1 MKKIV
6 NFIQFVRGVEPR
18 NPKLDLI
25 KPVVEQV
32 ALLQKYNFR
41 GTMLLQYDAMLRP
54 EFQKIAMDTATF
66 QETGLWLEIVQQ
78 LAESAGIVWRGR
90 QGYSWDWH
98 SHCGTLV
105 GYTPDERRRL
115 LDAALKKFREIFGY
129 LPKAVGAWV
138 LDSVSLAHLRDV
150 YGITAACICKEQWGT
165 DGYTL
170 WGGNQVVYYPSR
182 KNGLS
187 PAQSRAQ
194 QIDVPVFRM
203 LGSDPVYQYDI
214 FLDKDEK
221 TDVITLEPGSGIFG
235 GTGGGEYPGWVDW
248 YLKEI
253 FEENRGISV
262 TYTQTGQENSF
273 GWDAIK
279 RGMPYQSKKIAD
291 MRDRGDVE
299 VLTLSETGEWFAS
312 KYGSTPPSVQAAL
325 SDWKQKGH
333 KSVWYNSAR
342 YRINLFIEEGEAC
355 IRDCYLFDENYPE
368 RYLSDVCK
376 DNACMF
382 DNLPIWDGLRRNKDG
397 KTAKLIFADT
407 KGRPLRTDGTE
418 YTETQD
424 SVKVSLSFPQGKITA
439 EFTLENVRLISSGL
453 DFSLLGY
460 ADADKI
466 DTSPQADGTKRI
478 YFTYRGY
485 NYGLLVSS
493 GVFSGKEIRSEN
505 GEIILSFFSGTV

>member
-1 MKKIV
+1 M
-6 NFIQFVRGVEPR
+6 
-18 NPKLDLI
+18 
-25 KPVVEQV
+25 
-32 ALLQKYNFR
+32 
-41 GTMLLQYDAMLRP
+41 
-54 EFQKIAMDTATF
+54 
-66 QETGLWLEIVQQ
+66 
-78 LAESAGIVWRGR
+78 
-90 QGYSWDWH
+90 
-98 SHCGTLV
+98 
-105 GYTPDERRRL
+105 
-115 LDAALKKFREIFGY
+115 
-129 LPKAVGAWV
+129 PKAVGAWV

-170 WGGNQVVYYPSR
+170 WGGNQVAYYPSR

-187 PAQSRAQ
+187 PAQSKAQ

-262 TYTQTGQENSF
+262 AYTQTGQENSF

-279 RGMPYQSKKIAD
+279 HGMPYQSKKIAD

-382 DNLPIWDGLRRNKDG
+382 DNLPIWDGLRWNKDG

-439 EFTLENVRLISSGL
+439 EFTPENVRLISSGF

-460 ADADKI
+460 ARC
-466 DTSPQADGTKRI
+466 G
-478 YFTYRGY
+478 
-485 NYGLLVSS
+485 
-493 GVFSGKEIRSEN
+493 
-505 GEIILSFFSGTV
+505 